1 MQTSK
6 IQTALRASIS
16 TTLLLAASGAF
27 AQGVSITAPGVNVQ
41 VGAGGTSVTAK
52 GAAVKTKPGQGTSVQ
67 APSAM

>member
-41 VGAGGTSVTAK
+41 EAQ
-52 GAAVKTKPGQGTSVQ
+52 AAHQSPPKAQP
-67 APSAM
+67 